1 MEEREYFRTTA
12 RLRARL
18 TQVSRQTGTPRAEI
32 IRQRL
37 VDDLFLKRSLTSEE
51 EAELQQIMDEQTAQK
66 AARQERRKKKQ
77 PEE

>member
-18 TQVSRQTGTPRAEI
+18 TQVARQTGTPRAEI

-37 VDDLFLKRSLTSEE
+37 VDDLFLKRSITPEE
-51 EAELQQIMDEQTAQK
+51 EAELQQIIAEQEAQK
-66 AARQERRKKKQ
+66 VARQERRKKKQ
-77 PEE
+77 PQA